1 MSESLTLIT
10 ETADRLFA
18 DLAGRGGAP
27 FDELWRAVDEAAFPS
42 LLVAEAAGGFGGDCK
57 DLFAVARL
65 AGFHALPLPVADAVL
80 AAGIAHVSGLDE
92 VEGLSLPAL
101 AGDGVVTDG
110 RFTGRF
116 RQVPFGR
123 RAKFIVG
130 EIDGR
135 VIRVRAKA
143 AHQIIEGVN
152 PAGEPRDTLVFDEV
166 AAEAA
171 PSERTERLLVLGALV
186 RAAQIAGALDAAL
199 ALSIEHVNQR
209 VQFGKPLAKFQAV
222 QQALALFAEEAAA
235 VNCAGQA
242 AARIADARRPDLE
255 VAAAK
260 LRANLAAGVGGAT
273 AHQVHGAIG
282 FTQEYPLHRFTRRL
296 IAWRAEF
303 GADRFWAERLGRQVA
318 DIGAD
323 SIWSE
328 LVRRSQ
334 VA

>member
-18 DLAGRGGAP
+18 DLAGRDGAP
-27 FDELWRAVDEAAFPS
+27 FDELWRAVDDAAFPS

-65 AGFHALPLPVADAVL
+65 SGAHALPLPVADAVL

-92 VEGLSLPAL
+92 VEGLSVPAL

-123 RAKFIVG
+123 RAKYIVG

-135 VIRVRAKA
+135 VIRVQAKA
-143 AHQIIEGVN
+143 AHQVIEGAN
-152 PAGEPRDTLVFDEV
+152 PAGEPRDTLMFDEV
-166 AAEAA
+166 AAEVA

-186 RAAQIAGALDAAL
+186 RAAQIGGALDAAL

-255 VAAAK
+255 VSAAK
-260 LRANLAAGVGGAT
+260 LRANLAAGVGAAT

-318 DIGAD
+318 AIGAD
-323 SIWSE
+323 SVWSE